1 MRTSKAGTWTRNRTG
16 REAVSRGFTFIELIV
31 VLVVLG
37 VSASVVFPRLGDFL
51 LKEPEPWQSA
61 RKLVRVARY
70 AHEWAVT
77 TESAVSL
84 HIDTE
89 TGNYW
94 AADRAMRE
102 GAGES
107 PWGRDLRGRLADDVE
122 ITGLRWRGE
131 DRVAADVLV
140 VEFRPDGWND
150 PFVVKMTSS
159 DAETVEVVFGDRLG
173 EVELVG
179 AEGGR

>member
-1 MRTSKAGTWTRNRTG
+1 MG
-16 REAVSRGFTFIELIV
+16 RATVSHGFTFIELIV

-37 VSASVVFPRLGDFL
+37 VSASVVFPRIGGFL
-51 LKEPEPWQSA
+51 LREPEPWQSA
-61 RKLVRVARY
+61 RKLVRAARY

-89 TGNYW
+89 TGKYW
-94 AADRAMRE
+94 ASDQAMRE
-102 GAGES
+102 GASES

-122 ITGLRWRGE
+122 ITALQYRGE
-131 DRVAADVLV
+131 DRVAEDVLV
-140 VEFRPDGWND
+140 VEFRPHGWND
-150 PFVVKMTSS
+150 PFVVTMTSS
-159 DAETVEVVFGDRLG
+159 DGETVKIVFGDRLG

-179 AEGGR
+179 EEGGG

>member
-1 MRTSKAGTWTRNRTG
+1 MRISKAGTWTRNSPG
-16 REAVSRGFTFIELIV
+16 GPAIARGFTFVELIV

-37 VSASVVFPRLGDFL
+37 ISASVVFPRIGGFL

-84 HIDTE
+84 HIDME
-89 TGNYW
+89 TGKYW
-94 AADRAMRE
+94 ASDQAMQE
-102 GAGES
+102 GTGES
-107 PWGRDLRGRLADDVE
+107 PWGRGLRGRLADDVE
-122 ITGLRWRGE
+122 ITGLQWQGE
-131 DRVAADVLV
+131 DRVAQDRLV

-150 PFVVKMTSS
+150 PFVLKMTSS
-159 DAETVEVVFGDRLG
+159 DAETVKVVFGDRLG
-173 EVELVG
+173 EVELIG
-179 AEGGR
+179 EEGGR

>member
-1 MRTSKAGTWTRNRTG
+1 MRTSKAGTWTRNSPG
-16 REAVSRGFTFIELIV
+16 GPAIARGFTFIELIV

-37 VSASVVFPRLGDFL
+37 ISASVVFPRIGGFL

-94 AADRAMRE
+94 ATDRSMRE
-102 GAGES
+102 GASES
-107 PWGRDLRGRLADDVE
+107 PWGRGLRGRLADDIE
-122 ITGLRWRGE
+122 ITALQYRGE
-131 DRVAADVLV
+131 DPVAEDRLV

-150 PFVVKMTSS
+150 PFVLKMTSS
-159 DAETVEVVFGDRLG
+159 GAKTVEVVFGGRLG
-173 EVELVG
+173 EVELIG
-179 AEGGR
+179 EEGGR